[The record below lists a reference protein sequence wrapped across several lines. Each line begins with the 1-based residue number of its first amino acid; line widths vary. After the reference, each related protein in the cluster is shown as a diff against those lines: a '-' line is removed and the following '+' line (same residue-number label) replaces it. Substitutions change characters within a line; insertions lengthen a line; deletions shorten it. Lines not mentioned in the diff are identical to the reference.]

1 MTILFF
7 WHFYKN
13 ITIIFHFPVNFADF
27 SPYLLIFFC
36 FSIFSFIFLDVI
48 LQNGF
53 NVITN
58 YVSFSVLCFPVLCF
72 LFIHIVDNLLWKL
85 WITLWITINSHFA
98 FISCSQFVLFTIILF
113 SKNYFYTHYVYF
125 VLKSRIIMMRL
136 FLFSYNKIYYCYDF

>member
-85 WITLWITINSHFA
+85 WITLWITQNRHFDFWSYSHAKLIYIIFS
-98 FISCSQFVLFTIILF
+98 FLFLQRNLLCVLFF
-113 SKNYFYTHYVYF
+113 SLLSLKNEP
-125 VLKSRIIMMRL
+125 
-136 FLFSYNKIYYCYDF
+136 KIF